1 MYKTLTIHTD
11 RLILRPLHK
20 VGDFERFY
28 AMSTDP
34 QVCLYDDMDPHESK
48 ASIHKDM
55 MEYSHHDP
63 LRKAIKGDNGVF
75 ALAICDKGNLFIG
88 ALYMFPADPYGAVE
102 IGFQL
107 IPSYWG
113 KNYAY
118 EAVHTLIANLFELGI
133 YRVVCHIDPGNAAS
147 IKLVTKL
154 GFTQE
159 ATLRGSCT
167 VRGERRDELLFAKLV
182 IDH

>member
-1 MYKTLTIHTD
+1 MYKTLTIQTD
-11 RLILRPLHK
+11 RLTLRPLHK

-28 AMSTDP
+28 ALSTDP
-34 QVCLYDDMDPHESK
+34 QVCMYDDMDPHESK

-63 LRKAIKGDNGVF
+63 IRKAIRGDAGTF
-75 ALAICDKGNLFIG
+75 ALAICDSSNLLIG
-88 ALYMFPADPYGAVE
+88 TLFMFPADSYGSME

-107 IPSYWG
+107 SPSHWG
-113 KNYAY
+113 NNYAY
-118 EAVHTLIANLFELGI
+118 EAVAALLSNLFELGI
-133 YRVVCHIDPGNAAS
+133 YRVICHIDPGNAAS

-154 GFTQE
+154 GFTKE

-167 VRGERRDELLFAKLV
+167 VRGERRDELLFAKLS
-182 IDH
+182 IDR

>member
-1 MYKTLTIHTD
+1 MYKTLNIRTD
-11 RLILRPLHK
+11 RLILRPLNK

-28 AMSTDP
+28 ILSTDP
-34 QVCLYDDMDPHESK
+34 QVCLYDDDDPHRSK
-48 ASIHKDM
+48 ASIHKEM
-55 MEYSHHDP
+55 MEYAHHDP
-63 LRKAIKGDNGVF
+63 IRKAVKGDNGIFVV
-75 ALAICDKGNLFIG
+75 AICDSTNILIG
-88 ALYMFPADPYGAVE
+88 TLYLFPADPYGAME

-113 KNYAY
+113 NNYAY
-118 EAVHTLIANLFELGI
+118 EAVSALIANLFEMGI

-167 VRGERRDELLFAKLV
+167 VRGERRDELLFAKLT